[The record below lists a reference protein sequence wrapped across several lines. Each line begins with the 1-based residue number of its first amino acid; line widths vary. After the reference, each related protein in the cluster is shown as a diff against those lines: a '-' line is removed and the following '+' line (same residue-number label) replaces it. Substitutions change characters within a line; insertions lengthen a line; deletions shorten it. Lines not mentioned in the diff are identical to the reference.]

1 MKQPTRSPVTPR
13 NRRRTI
19 LKAALGTAFA
29 GAAGL
34 GAAAL
39 WMKPAQEHADERA
52 GLREFTAADL
62 AFGTTISLKV
72 LHDDDARARQ
82 ALQAALAAV
91 RDIDRLMS
99 LYRPDSEIIRL
110 NRDGHLQR
118 PDVRVLA
125 VLQHAQALSQQ
136 TRGAFDI
143 TVQPLWDAAAA
154 GGDTHAELARIG
166 WRKLA
171 IDAEQIAFAAPGM
184 AVTLNGLAQGYGVDV
199 ALAALRQHGIAH
211 ALLDTGEFA
220 TVGRRDDGQPW
231 TLAVR
236 DPRDADAYACVLA
249 ADGRCMATSGDYETR
264 FSVDFS
270 KHHIVDPATGDS
282 PGELAS
288 VTVLA
293 PTGMQAD
300 GLSTAMMV
308 LGLRASVDLAARIPG
323 VDIFCIGKDGA
334 RHATPGFPAHLA

>member
-1 MKQPTRSPVTPR
+1 MKPSMQQHAAPST
-13 NRRRTI
+13 RRRTI

-34 GAAAL
+34 GAGAL
-39 WMKPAQEHADERA
+39 WLKPAYERA
-52 GLREFTAADL
+52 GLREFAAADL
-62 AFGTTISLKV
+62 AFGTTLSVKV
-72 LHDDDARARQ
+72 LHDDEAVARQ

-99 LYRPDSEIIRL
+99 LYRPDSEISRL
-110 NRDGHLQR
+110 NRDGRLAR
-118 PDVRVLA
+118 PDGRVLA

-136 TRGAFDI
+136 TGGAFDI
-143 TVQPLWDAAAA
+143 TVQPLWDAASA
-154 GGDTHAELARIG
+154 GRDTHAELAHIG

-171 IDAEQIAFAAPGM
+171 IDAEQIAFDAPGM
-184 AVTLNGLAQGYGVDV
+184 AITLNGLAQGYGVDV

-220 TVGRRDDGQPW
+220 SLGRRDDGQPW

-236 DPRDADAYACVLA
+236 DPRDADAYARVLA

-264 FSVDFS
+264 FSADFS

-282 PGELAS
+282 PRELAS

-308 LGLRASVDLAARIPG
+308 LGLRASVDLAARTPG
-323 VDIFCIGKDGA
+323 VDIFCIGKNGA
-334 RHATPGFPAHLA
+334 RHATPGFPADLA

>member
-1 MKQPTRSPVTPR
+1 MKQSDNQRAKLRAS
-13 NRRRTI
+13 RRTI

-34 GAAAL
+34 GATAL
-39 WMKPAQEHADERA
+39 WLRPAQEQQGQ
-52 GLREFTAADL
+52 GLREFAAADL
-62 AFGTTISLKV
+62 AFGTTVSLKV
-72 LHDDDARARQ
+72 LHADEATARNAM
-82 ALQAALAAV
+82 QAALAAV

-99 LYRPDSEIIRL
+99 LYRADSEISRL
-110 NRDGHLQR
+110 NRDGRLAY
-118 PDVRVLA
+118 PDPRVLA

-136 TRGAFDI
+136 TNGAFDV

-154 GGDTHAELARIG
+154 GRDTHAELGRIG
-166 WRKLA
+166 WRKLTV
-171 IDAEQIAFAAPGM
+171 DAGQIAFHAPAM
-184 AVTLNGLAQGYGVDV
+184 AVTLNGVAQGYGVDV
-199 ALAALRQHGIAH
+199 ALSALRQHGITD

-220 TVGRRDDGQPW
+220 SLGQRDDGQPW

-236 DPRDADAYACVLA
+236 DPRDEAAYARVLA

-264 FSVDFS
+264 FNDDFS

-282 PGELAS
+282 PRELAS

-293 PTGMQAD
+293 PTGLQAD

-308 LGLRASVDLAARIPG
+308 LGRQASLDLAARTPG

-334 RHATPGFPAHLA
+334 RHATPGFPADLA

>member
-1 MKQPTRSPVTPR
+1 MNPSMNPR
-13 NRRRTI
+13 GRRTI

-34 GAAAL
+34 GAATL
-39 WMKPAQEHADERA
+39 WLKPAQERA
-52 GLREFTAADL
+52 RLREFAAADL
-62 AFGTTISLKV
+62 AFGTTVSLKV
-72 LHDDDARARQ
+72 LHEDEAQARKAM
-82 ALQAALAAV
+82 QAALAKV
-91 RDIDRLMS
+91 RDIDCLMS
-99 LYRPDSEIIRL
+99 LYRPDSEISRL
-110 NRDGHLQR
+110 NRDGRLEH
-118 PDVRVLA
+118 PDARVLA

-136 TRGAFDI
+136 THGAFDI

-154 GGDTHAELARIG
+154 GRDTHAELRRIG
-166 WRKLA
+166 WRKLEV
-171 IDAEQIAFAAPGM
+171 DPKRLAFRAPGM
-184 AVTLNGLAQGYGVDV
+184 AVTLNGIAQGYGVDV
-199 ALAALRQHGIAH
+199 ALAALRQHGITD

-220 TVGRRDDGQPW
+220 SLGRRDDGQPW

-236 DPRDADAYACVLA
+236 DPRAADAYARVLA

-264 FSVDFS
+264 FSDDFS

-282 PGELAS
+282 PRELAS

-293 PTGMQAD
+293 PRGLQAD

-308 LGLRASVDLAARIPG
+308 LGLQASLALAARTPG